1 MFIILSRCF
10 VQTEFYPHHFARIAG
25 NIHSFGLMFN
35 DFLANLGA
43 ETSAVTL
50 VIACYFSSQSFSS
63 LFASALFRKFS
74 IRSVGLFGAM
84 FYFLGLFL
92 CVFITSTEMLAF
104 SFGILNG

>member
-1 MFIILSRCF
+1 
-10 VQTEFYPHHFARIAG
+10 
-25 NIHSFGLMFN
+25 MFN
-35 DFLANLGA
+35 EFLADLGA

-63 LFASALFRKFS
+63 IFAGALFRKFS
-74 IRSVGLFGAM
+74 IRSVGLVGAT

-104 SFGILNG
+104 SFGILNGQFQFSLFRKNAYFKLME